1 MINNSLFLVSTFLVV
16 FFCVFTLKLGKNA
29 LIAWIAL
36 LGVLA
41 NLFVLK
47 QIQLFGLNATASDV
61 YAVGSLLGLNILREH
76 YDLKT
81 CRHAIFVSFVCLI
94 FFCLMGQ
101 IHRLYIPS
109 PFDSTHMAYETLLA
123 PNVRI
128 IVASVAVFFCVQ
140 LFDVYFYSLILK
152 RYLSSL
158 WLRNGISLIL
168 SQFIDTILF
177 SFLGLYG
184 IVENIGEII
193 LVSFCIKL
201 MAISCMVPATS
212 FSKSWFKAVT

>member
-1 MINNSLFLVSTFLVV
+1 MLNNFLFLISTLLVV
-16 FFCVFTLKLGKNA
+16 LFGVFTLKLGKNA

-61 YAVGSLLGLNILREH
+61 YAVGSLLGLNILREQ

-81 CRHAIFVSFVCLI
+81 CRHAILVSFVCLI

-101 IHRLYIPS
+101 VHLLYVPS
-109 PFDSTHMAYETLLA
+109 AYDSTQLAYQTLLD

-128 IVASVAVFFCVQ
+128 IVASITVFFSVQ
-140 LFDVYFYSLILK
+140 LFDVYFYSLVLK
-152 RYLSSL
+152 RFMKAL
-158 WLRNGISLIL
+158 WMRNTISLIV
-168 SQFIDTILF
+168 SQLIDTILF

-184 IVENIGEII
+184 IVDNIGEII
-193 LVSFCIKL
+193 VVSYCIKL
-201 MAISCMVPATS
+201 LAIFCMVPATS